1 MHVIKFG
8 GSSLADGPQ
17 LQKVIN
23 IIKADQRRQVVVVSA
38 PGKRNQSDTK
48 VTDLLKTY
56 ADQTI
61 TGQDTTTIQ
70 QRLTDRYQAIA
81 DYFNLANAPIMQAI
95 REQIIRLAQVH
106 YPSFDH
112 LIAAFMGHGELL
124 NAQLIAASMQAQGLP
139 AQFISPAELGFVV
152 TGSPRRAQLQNDSY
166 TNLQHFKRPTDK
178 ILIVPGFIA
187 YTNDNLLVT
196 FSRGGSDITGAILAR
211 GFAADLY
218 ENFTDV
224 SAIYAVDPHIIP
236 NPAAITTMTYREM
249 RELAYAG
256 FSVFHDEA
264 IIPVITANIPINV
277 KNTNAPAHPGTMI
290 VPIDQVT
297 PTTPITGIASDTR
310 FAALYVHRYLLNKEV
325 GFTLRILQILANH
338 GISYEH
344 MPSGIDDMT
353 IIFDKSQLSPT
364 LRNVICQEIQ
374 AELQPDQL
382 TWIDDFAII
391 MLVGEGMQQHMG
403 VFAEVAHALATHDI
417 NLTMINQGASQIS
430 VMIGVQTEQV
440 ADAVRV
446 IYQTVF

>member
-17 LQKVIN
+17 LEKVIQ
-23 IIKADQRRQVVVVSA
+23 IIQADPQRQIVVVSA
-38 PGKRNQSDTK
+38 PGKRHKTDTK
-48 VTDLLKTY
+48 VTDLFKTY
-56 ADQTI
+56 AEQTI
-61 TGQDTTTIQ
+61 AGQDTTTVQ
-70 QRLTDRYQAIA
+70 QQLVERYHTIA
-81 DYFNLANAPIMQAI
+81 AYFNLADAAIMPVI
-95 REQIIRLAQVH
+95 RQQIIQLANVH
-106 YPSFDH
+106 YPSFDY
-112 LIAAFMGHGELL
+112 LTAAFMGHGELL
-124 NAQLIAASMQAQGLP
+124 NAQLIAAIMQAQGIA
-139 AQFISPAELGFVV
+139 AQFVSPAELGLVV
-152 TGSPRRAQLQNDSY
+152 TGSPRQAQLQSDSY
-166 TNLQHFKRPTDK
+166 TNLQQYQRPSDTV
-178 ILIVPGFIA
+178 LIVPGFIA
-187 YTNDNLLVT
+187 YTNDGLLAT

-211 GFAADLY
+211 GFGASLY

-236 NPAAITTMTYREM
+236 APAAITTMTYREM

-277 KNTNAPAHPGTMI
+277 KNTNAPTDPGTMI
-290 VPIDQVT
+290 VPVDQVT

-310 FAALYVHRYLLNKEV
+310 FAALYLHRYLLNKEV

-364 LRNVICQEIQ
+364 LRTLICQEIQ
-374 AELQPDQL
+374 TELQPDQL

-391 MLVGEGMQQHMG
+391 MLVGEGMQQQMG
-403 VFAEVAHALATHDI
+403 IFAEVAHALARHDI
-417 NLTMINQGASQIS
+417 HLTMINQGASQIS
-430 VMIGVQTEQV
+430 VMIGVHTDQV